1 MNKIDAKFPPTIF
14 YTKQNDCD
22 VQNDFYFTIETNCS
36 IQKDIPSEQKTPKIY
51 IKGLEQ
57 LFSSESSMEAFAK
70 SFQASSNVDDWIIKY
85 ECFRD
90 TQELCLVA
98 EYSLDPE
105 ASSIPENIFPVAFR
119 SVQEKFQFTA
129 DFSKFSDKDPI
140 GIQVYFDDFDFLSS
154 ELKDKIGPQEYTIN
168 VNEIAY
174 ILDFYAKYT
183 KDAKDPQA
191 PKVHAIHKGEEAEI
205 GWDLGDVHKVSAS
218 LYDENGYQVA
228 NLPFTYNTKI
238 DRDRKFT
245 LSVEKDG
252 HVETRS
258 MTVYRTLWEKV
269 AEVDSSSLPEGFKP
283 DPKGNNKF
291 FLGNNGYYIYIHPY
305 IWISE
310 DLINWSIFSSKITDA
325 PENFDY
331 YCCNY
336 YESMDEAIICFFSK
350 ENITIIEYKFR
361 SKAWFKYVFKD
372 NQDKNSG
379 RWIFGQAIKTGKDVK
394 FFAGNDYGIEIFD
407 IIQQSK
413 NRYILEP
420 TGLSISVEKDEK
432 IISFDASFLKISPSN
447 KGEMYCTILCNNRVY
462 LYDID
467 NEYRNNIYDI
477 ERQGQN
483 RIFLIKTNSVYMV
496 TDSYV
501 FELNDK
507 EKFMDTHFSP
517 ISDLKD
523 KTNNNIMIIGKKDD
537 FSISSIMIKDKEF
550 SIWNYKY

>member
-70 SFQASSNVDDWIIKY
+70 SFQASSNVDDWSIKY

-183 KDAKDPQA
+183 KNAKDPQA

-228 NLPFTYNTKI
+228 NLPFTYNAKI

-291 FLGNNGYYIYIHPY
+291 FYRNSDRKYYTYIHPK
-305 IWISE
+305 
-310 DLINWSIFSSKITDA
+310 L
-325 PENFDY
+325 
-331 YCCNY
+331 
-336 YESMDEAIICFFSK
+336 
-350 ENITIIEYKFR
+350 FR
-361 SKAWFKYVFKD
+361 SANLAEWEEVTIQTLYKPQDNFKNYFCSYYY
-372 NQDKNSG
+372 KNSTTDDCLL
-379 RWIFGQAIKTGKDVK
+379 ICYTYNKTVNLYEYNFNSNILSEIKVLPSNDCKSCQAIKKD
-394 FFAGNDYGIEIFD
+394 D
-407 IIQQSK
+407 IIDFFSIDENK
-413 NRYILEP
+413 VTNFDLKTKTGILYHGP
-420 TGLSISVEKDEK
+420 SDSK
-432 IISFDASFLKISPSN
+432 IIAADTLFFDN
-447 KGEMYCTILCNNRVY
+447 KTLLAILCNNNRVY
-462 LYDID
+462 VYDTD
-467 NEYRNNIYDI
+467 NKCINNIF
-477 ERQGQN
+477 EFKNKEQK
-483 RIFLIKTNSVYMV
+483 RITLVQTNSIYIVLDNY
-496 TDSYV
+496 T

-507 EKFMDTHFSP
+507 EKFTDLHFTPKNLDEAS
-517 ISDLKD
+517 
-523 KTNNNIMIIGKKDD
+523 MIIGARDQFVFSAIIRIKEKKQKT
-537 FSISSIMIKDKEF
+537 SNLN
-550 SIWNYKY
+550 IWNYSF